1 MHGLLDSKRVG
12 SKSGLDSSLIILL
25 HGYGANGDDLLG
37 LADPM
42 SEYLPDTVFI
52 SPNAP
57 EVCSGNPGGY
67 QWFPIPWIDGSSEEE
82 SEVGANRAIKDLN
95 YFIDEVMHNEG
106 LSEAETVLLGFS
118 QGTMIGLHLAIR
130 RDNSF
135 ASLVGFSGRL
145 LRPDLVQD
153 EKKNS
158 LPILLL
164 HGDQDE
170 VVPFGSLAEASNVLR
185 TNGFNVD
192 EFIMEGT
199 GHGISP
205 EGLEECLRFINNQL
219 VF

>member
-1 MHGLLDSKRVG
+1 M
-12 SKSGLDSSLIILL
+12 
-25 HGYGANGDDLLG
+25 Y
-37 LADPM
+37 
-42 SEYLPDTVFI
+42 
-52 SPNAP
+52 
-57 EVCSGNPGGY
+57 
-67 QWFPIPWIDGSSEEE
+67 
-82 SEVGANRAIKDLN
+82 
-95 YFIDEVMHNEG
+95 NEG

-145 LRPDLVQD
+145 LRPDLVQE

-164 HGDQDE
+164 HGDQDD

>member
-12 SKSGLDSSLIILL
+12 SKSGLDSSLVILL

-145 LRPDLVQD
+145 LRPDLVQE

-164 HGDQDE
+164 HGDQDD

-185 TNGFNVD
+185 TNGFNAVSY
-192 EFIMEGT
+192 T
-199 GHGISP
+199 HLTLP
-205 EGLEECLRFINNQL
+205 TKA
-219 VF
+219 

>member
-12 SKSGLDSSLIILL
+12 SKSGLDSSLIIFL

-42 SEYLPDTVFI
+42 SVYLPDTVFI
-52 SPNAP
+52 SPKAP

-95 YFIDEVMHNEG
+95 YFIDEVMANEG
-106 LSEAETVLLGFS
+106 LSEAETVLLGLS
-118 QGTMIGLHLAIR
+118 QGTMIGLHLAIS
-130 RDNSF
+130 RDDSF
-135 ASLVGFSGRL
+135 ASFIGFSGRL
-145 LRPDLVQD
+145 LRPDLVQ
-153 EKKNS
+153 ERKKNS

-170 VVPFGSLAEASNVLR
+170 VVPFSSLSEASNDLKD
-185 TNGFNVD
+185 NGFTVD
-192 EFIMEGT
+192 EFVMEGT

-205 EGLEECLRFINNQL
+205 EGLEECLKFINNQL
-219 VF
+219 IF